1 MVKSMPEKKAPQSKD
16 KEKSDFKSRIDK
28 AIEKAKEPTVKKFKY
43 YIGPTG
49 IWLLAYY
56 FSSLFIMICMNIAR
70 VGWSG
75 EAIFA
80 APSHFAQL
88 FINYGLNAGK
98 VDEFTYE
105 KIEFNRAL
113 ESASWLF
120 SPWILYVLGFMFAI
134 LVNSGFPKPTGDY
147 DYLDNYFY
155 FHERTVA
162 LNSSKGGGFYFL
174 IYWLPIILA
183 TLIGAFISRRLF
195 EKDEVEINVLKV
207 GGFNLIIGFIVGLQ
221 MGVMTGTYDVSFI
234 GFFRTIFGISEE
246 NTAVIFTGQY
256 HPNSIM
262 IMSWFLNLA
271 PLIIGAVWYRL
282 YNFLEIKT
290 IIYYNQS
297 KNKGQRN

>member
-1 MVKSMPEKKAPQSKD
+1 MPEEKAPQRKD
-16 KEKSDFKSRIDK
+16 KEVKSDFKSRIDQ
-28 AIEKAKEPTVKKFKY
+28 AIENAKQPTVKRFKY

-56 FSSLFIMICMNIAR
+56 FSSLFIMICLNIAR

-80 APSHFAQL
+80 APGYFAQL

-120 SPWILYVLGFMFAI
+120 SPWILYVLGFLFAI
-134 LVNSGFPKPTGDY
+134 LVDSGYPSPAEDY
-147 DYLDNYFY
+147 SYLDNYLY

-162 LNSSKGGGFYFL
+162 LDSSKNGGFYFL
-174 IYWLPIILA
+174 IYWLPLIFA

-195 EKDEVEINVLKV
+195 DKDEVEISVLKV
-207 GGFNLIIGFIVGLQ
+207 GLFNIILGFIVGLQ
-221 MGVMTGTYDVSFI
+221 MGVMTGDYSVSFV

-246 NTAVIFTGQY
+246 NTAVIFTGHY
-256 HPNSIM
+256 HPNGIM
-262 IMSWFLNLA
+262 IMSWFLNLV
-271 PLIIGAVWYRL
+271 PLIIVAVWYRV

-290 IIYYNQS
+290 IQLYNQS
-297 KNKGQRN
+297 KKEVEPSQV